1 MEQGKP
7 FGKNI
12 RFKPASKD
20 KIIGDTSKYW
30 LFGEVIAIGDEV
42 GLHTN
47 PILHAFGV
55 KRKGGI
61 KVGDHIEVTQW
72 ALNKTI
78 MSDKEER
85 FYVKEDD
92 EFILNVW

>member
-1 MEQGKP
+1 MINQGKP

-12 RFKPASKD
+12 RFKPRSKD

-30 LFGEVIAIGDEV
+30 LFGDVTAIGDKV
-42 GLHTN
+42 QN
-47 PILHAFGV
+47 
-55 KRKGGI
+55 I
-61 KVGDHIEVTQW
+61 KVGDVIEVTQW

-78 MSDKEER
+78 MEDKEER

>member
-1 MEQGKP
+1 MNNNQGTP

-12 RFKPASKD
+12 RFAPRSKD

-30 LFGEVIAIGDEV
+30 LFGNVVAIGDEV
-42 GLHTN
+42 Q
-47 PILHAFGV
+47 
-55 KRKGGI
+55 KI
-61 KVGDHIEVTQW
+61 KVGDVIEVTQW

-78 MSDKEER
+78 MEDKEER

>member
-1 MEQGKP
+1 MDKGKP

-12 RFKPASKD
+12 RFIPKVKD

-30 LFGEVIAIGDEV
+30 LYGTVEAIGDKVEE
-42 GLHTN
+42 
-47 PILHAFGV
+47 
-55 KRKGGI
+55 I
-61 KVGDHIEVTQW
+61 KVGQTIEFTQW

-78 MSDKEER
+78 MEDKEER

>member
-1 MEQGKP
+1 MVQGKP
-7 FGKNI
+7 FGTNI
-12 RFKPASKD
+12 RFKPRSKD

-30 LFGEVIAIGDEV
+30 LYGDVVAV
-42 GLHTN
+42 GS
-47 PILHAFGV
+47 GV
-55 KRKGGI
+55 SRI
-61 KVGDHIEVTQW
+61 KVGDVIEITQW

-78 MSDKEER
+78 MEDKEER

>member
-1 MEQGKP
+1 MDKLGKP

-12 RFKPASKD
+12 RFAPRSKD

-30 LFGEVIAIGDEV
+30 LFGDVVAIGDEV
-42 GLHTN
+42 Q
-47 PILHAFGV
+47 
-55 KRKGGI
+55 KI
-61 KVGDHIEVTQW
+61 KVGDVIEVTQW

-78 MSDKEER
+78 MEDKKER